1 MSDIGNK
8 EIFARNLTFYIE
20 RSGKTQKELSLEW
33 DVPTST
39 INNWVMAKK
48 YPRMDKVEL
57 MANYFGIL
65 KSDLIEDK
73 TKQSA
78 SDGLTEGQRQLIDFA
93 RSLSEDD
100 AAFALQFLR
109 TALEAMQQHREA
121 DRGSN

>member
-8 EIFARNLTFYIE
+8 EIFARNLAFYIE

-39 INNWVMAKK
+39 INNWMMGKT
-48 YPRMDKVEL
+48 YPRMGKIEL

-73 TKQSA
+73 KKQSIIT
-78 SDGLTEGQRQLIDFA
+78 DGLTDSQRMLIEFA
-93 RSLSEDD
+93 KTVPEDK
-100 AAFALQFLR
+100 AAMILKVIQSIV
-109 TALEAMQQHREA
+109 EA
-121 DRGSN
+121 DE

>member
-8 EIFARNLTFYIE
+8 EIFARNLIYYIE

-48 YPRMDKVEL
+48 YPRMDKIEL

-78 SDGLTEGQRQLIDFA
+78 IGDGLTDSQRKLIEFA
-93 RSLSEDD
+93 KTVPEDK
-100 AAFALQFLR
+100 AAMILR
-109 TALEAMQQHREA
+109 VMQSIVEA
-121 DRGSN
+121 DE

>member
-8 EIFARNLTFYIE
+8 EIFARNLAFYIE

-73 TKQSA
+73 TKQPGIT
-78 SDGLTEGQRQLIDFA
+78 DGLTDSQIKLIEFA
-93 RSLSEDD
+93 KTVPEDK
-100 AAFALQFLR
+100 AAMILR
-109 TALEAMQQHREA
+109 VMQSIVEA
-121 DRGSN
+121 DE

>member
-1 MSDIGNK
+1 VSDIGNK

-73 TKQSA
+73 TKQPA
-78 SDGLTEGQRQLIDFA
+78 GDGLTEGQRQLIEFA
-93 RSLSEDD
+93 RSLTEEQ
-100 AAFALQFLR
+100 AAVALRVLR
-109 TALEAMQQHREA
+109 SLVEA
-121 DRGSN
+121 D